1 MTLECRFW
9 SRSIP
14 EVMPATQSF
23 SVDVRRCRLQNSE
36 SIMSHIDSATRS
48 DPTGAKSPARPS
60 LLAAGSSARAERNS
74 ETVSILSSL
83 ATLEGETASH
93 SAGSRHTRIAL
104 GLLALV
110 AILAAGMWAAY
121 MHSGR
126 DQPADNRSDSIVMPQ
141 RGAAQSDAIAAVA
154 SAAAPP
160 LIAPAPSQ
168 PAVIEDMGPD
178 VIAQPANPLLALAA
192 TKSGPTI
199 DAHKTESAATM
210 RKGSDTTVAVAQA
223 GPAPRARS
231 QPRSSSEASAAAG
244 AKSPQRAPAKHAE
257 ARAQTRANTPPR
269 PSRDGDVALIA
280 ALLAHAE
287 NHPASGGERAK
298 SVKAAAQPKQGADN
312 QSATKVAASNPL
324 DAPSPAQ
331 PAEPTTAERLL
342 RCQSLNFFASK
353 LCRWRTCFGLDGK
366 DEACSGP
373 AS

>member
-1 MTLECRFW
+1 
-9 SRSIP
+9 
-14 EVMPATQSF
+14 
-23 SVDVRRCRLQNSE
+23 
-36 SIMSHIDSATRS
+36 MSQKDFATRS
-48 DPTGAKSPARPS
+48 DSTGAKSPARPS
-60 LLAAGSSARAERNS
+60 LLASHTSARADRDS

-83 ATLEGETASH
+83 ASLEGETASH
-93 SAGSRHTRIAL
+93 SAGSRHTRIVL

-110 AILAAGMWAAY
+110 GILAAGIWAAY
-121 MHSGR
+121 TLSGR
-126 DQPADNRSDSIVMPQ
+126 DQPAGNRQDALDISG
-141 RGAAQSDAIAAVA
+141 RTAAQVDVAANMAPVAAAVL
-154 SAAAPP
+154 AAAT
-160 LIAPAPSQ
+160 PSQ
-168 PAVIEDMGPD
+168 PAVIEDMAPD
-178 VIAQPANPLLALAA
+178 GIAQAANPLLALSA
-192 TKSGPTI
+192 TKSGPAI
-199 DAHKTESAATM
+199 DVPKTDSAAAM
-210 RKGSDTTVAVAQA
+210 RKGADATITAAPA
-223 GPAPRARS
+223 DPAPRARS
-231 QPRSSSEASAAAG
+231 QPRSSSEAKTAALDAKPPRRASAR
-244 AKSPQRAPAKHAE
+244 PAE
-257 ARAQTRANTPPR
+257 ARAEVRANTAPR

-342 RCQSLNFFASK
+342 RCQSLNFFAGK